1 MGAMPP
7 ATSPADADHD
17 DTAPTNPAGKS
28 TGQAPDTEARD
39 TEARDAER
47 GATDIARR
55 LLPALPTLRTGA
67 LLSVIGAVVLFFAW
81 GSGVHV
87 FAFDSRNAWWT
98 PISGIP
104 AFWALSLL
112 FRSLP
117 HRSQDPDHGKS
128 IATAHRV
135 VATLA
140 ISGIVVCAVR
150 LIWKALSIWSSV
162 LSRTGINTVE
172 LAVIAAGTA
181 GLALLAVTDILI
193 HTLWAT
199 ELSPNPPRRKGLAR
213 LRRSRKPVRHPEG
226 PRRRTLARA
235 ALVLAPSLILA
246 GAAAVPLSRRNKAI
260 QKLAAPS
267 VAKNL
272 PAYPNSIAG
281 KPAWVKDIDNVLD
294 IVAGAA
300 GPVIH
305 TADGVMGLN
314 PADGSVLWS
323 YERPSS
329 TYLETFGSLPNFTG
343 IGTRRTLAVSPDHR
357 HIAFRIAGPSKLA
370 DLPYADQTAVTIV
383 LDTTTGQVTNE
394 HLSDDGILQITDSAI
409 MDSNK
414 IYTIGSNVERWDFDK
429 HGTIPFGR
437 GTNYSGTAGHSTF
450 IVNIDIDVEDSH
462 GNSSPQYGRL
472 SLVSQDNPDQIH
484 TSPPSALTT
493 ESPNAISINGW
504 TAIYRDGVP
513 TSTNGSFHR
522 GWEMQAATL
531 DSLVSEEE
539 SQQQRHDLGRGAGI
553 NDNASITTG
562 KIVTLPA
569 TASSSAQE
577 TLTEHSFL
585 FWKEPTTISA
595 VFDPSTQKLLPMD
608 QPSGLIRAIGIS
620 PESSPDSLEARVRL
634 TPMSHGEEASFT
646 ISTGSIFH
654 TPGSYEYNPEMK
666 DVAIRSS
673 SKLSA
678 LHTPGANIIILNPTA
693 RPNFESRSYRLYGIT
708 EATKQ

>member
-1 MGAMPP
+1 MEVMLPVP
-7 ATSPADADHD
+7 SPADANHD
-17 DTAPTNPAGKS
+17 DTAPTNPADKS
-28 TGQAPDTEARD
+28 TGQAPDTE
-39 TEARDAER
+39 TRDAER
-47 GATDIARR
+47 GADGVAQH
-55 LLPALPTLRTGA
+55 LLPALPALRTGA
-67 LLSVIGAVVLFFAW
+67 LLSVIGAVTLFFAW

-112 FRSLP
+112 FRLLP

-140 ISGIVVCAVR
+140 ISGIVVYAVR

-272 PAYPNSIAG
+272 PAYPTSLAG

-357 HIAFRIAGPSKLA
+357 HIAFRIAGPSKLT
-370 DLPYADQTAVTIV
+370 DLPYSDQTAVTIV

-414 IYTIGSNVERWDFDK
+414 IYAIGSNVERWDFDK

-450 IVNIDIDVEDSH
+450 IVNIDIDVEDSD

-493 ESPNAISINGW
+493 ESPNAISIDGW

-562 KIVTLPA
+562 KIITFPA
-569 TASSSAQE
+569 TPSSSAQE

-634 TPMSHGEEASFT
+634 IPMSHGEEASFT

-654 TPGSYEYNPEMK
+654 TPGSYEYNPGMK

-673 SKLSA
+673 SKVSA

-693 RPNFESRSYRLYGIT
+693 QPTHENRCYRLYGIT

>member
-7 ATSPADADHD
+7 VTSPADAGRDNTASTD
-17 DTAPTNPAGKS
+17 PIDTS
-28 TGQAPDTEARD
+28 TGQASDTEARE
-39 TEARDAER
+39 TGR
-47 GATDIARR
+47 GAADIAQR
-55 LLPALPTLRTGA
+55 LLHVLPALRTGA
-67 LLSVIGAVVLFFAW
+67 LLSVIGAVVLSFAW

-87 FAFDSRNAWWT
+87 FTFDARSTWWT

-112 FRSLP
+112 VRRLP
-117 HRSQDPDHGKS
+117 HRSQDPDHSGS

-135 VATLA
+135 VATLT
-140 ISGIVVCAVR
+140 ISGIVVYAVR
-150 LIWKALSIWSSV
+150 LIWRALSIWSSV

-172 LAVIAAGTA
+172 LIAIAAGTA
-181 GLALLAVTDILI
+181 GLALMAVTDILI
-193 HTLWAT
+193 HTLRAT
-199 ELSPNPPRRKGLAR
+199 ALSPDPSWRKGWAR
-213 LRRSRKPVRHPEG
+213 LRRSRRPVHHPEG

-235 ALVLAPSLILA
+235 ALVLTPSVILA
-246 GAAAVPLSRRNKAI
+246 GAAAIPLNRSNKAI
-260 QKLAAPS
+260 QKLAPPS

-272 PAYPNSIAG
+272 PAYPTSLAS

-305 TADGVMGLN
+305 TADGITGLN

-323 YERPSS
+323 YEHPGS

-343 IGTRRTLAVSPDHR
+343 IGTHRTIAVSPDHR
-357 HIAFRIAGPSKLA
+357 HIAFRIAGPSEWT
-370 DLPYADQTAVTIV
+370 DLPYTNQTALTIV

-394 HLSDDGILQITDSAI
+394 HLSDNGILQITDSAI
-409 MDSNK
+409 MDGSK
-414 IYTIGSNVERWDFDK
+414 IYTIGSDVERWDFDK
-429 HGTIPFGR
+429 HGTTSFGR

-450 IVNIDIDVEDSH
+450 IVNIDIDVEDSQ
-462 GNSSPQYGRL
+462 GNTSPQYGHL
-472 SLVSQDNPDQIH
+472 SLVSQDDPKQIH
-484 TSPPSALTT
+484 TSPPSVLTT
-493 ESPNAISINGW
+493 ESPNAISIDGW

-513 TSTNGSFHR
+513 TSTNGSFHQ
-522 GWEMQAATL
+522 GWETQAVTL

-539 SQQQRHDLGRGAGI
+539 SQQQRHDLGRGVGI

-562 KIVTLPA
+562 KIITLPA
-569 TASSSAQE
+569 TPSSSAQE

-585 FWKEPTTISA
+585 FWKEPTTVSA

-608 QPSGLIRAIGIS
+608 QPSGLIRAVGIS
-620 PESSPDSLEARVRL
+620 PASTPDSLEARVRFA
-634 TPMSHGEEASFT
+634 PIGQGEEVSFT

-654 TPGSYEYNPEMK
+654 APGSYEYNPGMK
-666 DVAIRSS
+666 DIAIRSS
-673 SKLSA
+673 SKVSA

-693 RPNFESRSYRLYGIT
+693 QPTYENRSYRLYGIA
-708 EATKQ
+708 EVTKK